1 MMKSYMPKRV
11 GVLIGVVLLE
21 AAAAA
26 QNGPRSDWT
35 GYYMMAR
42 GKDLAGLNVISPN
55 LGTTVAEHLQ
65 PWAKLRRESI
75 DGAIDDNGFICKPA
89 GFLRAYGS
97 PFDTNGYFVLGRD
110 RLTIIYWPT
119 DTVLM
124 RRIYFNRE
132 HPRNLKPSWNGHSI
146 GHWEGD
152 TLVVDTIGFNDRT
165 WLDELGAPHTEDT
178 HLTERMRQI
187 EHNGNTYIEVVAQI
201 EDDRALISPYTFSR
215 YYKKQNFE
223 MDDYVCND
231 AVDFY
236 KEWRKEAIEHRKAA
250 GAK

>member
-1 MMKSYMPKRV
+1 MSY
-11 GVLIGVVLLE
+11 LAIGAALLS
-21 AAAAA
+21 AVA
-26 QNGPRSDWT
+26 QAQTSPGADWN

-55 LGTTVAEHLQ
+55 FGRTVVEHLQ
-65 PWAKLRRESI
+65 PWAKLKRDSVK
-75 DGAIDDNGFICKPA
+75 GVIDDNGFICKPA

-119 DTVLM
+119 DTVLF
-124 RRIYFNRE
+124 RRIYLNRE
-132 HPRNLKPSWNGHSI
+132 HPRNLKPSWNGDST
-146 GHWEGD
+146 GHWEDD

-165 WLDELGAPHTEDT
+165 WLEGGGAPHTENA
-178 HLTERMRQI
+178 HLTERMRQV
-187 EHNGNTYIEVVAQI
+187 HQNGNTYMEIVGQV
-201 EDDRALISPYTFSR
+201 EDPRTLTSPYTFSR

-223 MDDYVCND
+223 MEDYVCND

-236 KEWRKEAIEHRKAA
+236 KEWRKEEIEAQRKAAA

>member
-1 MMKSYMPKRV
+1 MKKTCCGAMWM
-11 GVLIGVVLLE
+11 LLLPL
-21 AAAAA
+21 AAIAQSGPAA
-26 QNGPRSDWT
+26 DWN

-42 GKDLAGLNVISPN
+42 GKDLTGLNVVNSN
-55 LGTTVAEHLQ
+55 LGKTVVEHLQ
-65 PWAKLRRESI
+65 PWAKLKRDLIRGE
-75 DGAIDDNGFICKPA
+75 IDDNGFVCKPA

-97 PFDTNGYFVLGRD
+97 PFDTNGYFVMGRD

-124 RRIYFNRE
+124 RRIYLNRE
-132 HPRNLKPSWNGHSI
+132 HPRNLKPTWNGHSI

-165 WLDELGAPHTEDT
+165 WLEGGGAPHTEDV
-178 HLTERMRQI
+178 HLTERMRQV
-187 EHNGNTYIEVVAQI
+187 HQNGNTYIEVNAQV
-201 EDDRALISPYTFSR
+201 DDPRTLTSPYAFSR
-215 YYKKQNFE
+215 YYKKQNYE
-223 MDDYVCND
+223 MEDYVCND

-236 KEWRKEAIEHRKAA
+236 KQWRKEAIEVERKNAA